1 MGENKMTKYLIKQI
15 DEKKI
20 NDDLSFKISRAKR
33 WSCRQS
39 LERGLYRDAGYI
51 NAENL
56 NEVFRIGNTEPD
68 QIEKIDDFYSISCG
82 NIIVD
87 LDTKIAHLVCPIGFA
102 ILKVNAI

>member
-20 NDDLSFKISRAKR
+20 NDELSFKISRAKR

-56 NEVFRIGNTEPD
+56 NEVFRIGNTEPE

>member
-1 MGENKMTKYLIKQI
+1 MKKYLIKQI
-15 DEKKI
+15 DEKNI

>member
-1 MGENKMTKYLIKQI
+1 MTKYLIKQI

-39 LERGLYRDAGYI
+39 LEKGLYRDAGYI

-68 QIEKIDDFYSISCG
+68 KIEKIDDFYSISCG
-82 NIIVD
+82 NIIVN

-102 ILKVNAI
+102 ILKVDAI

>member
-1 MGENKMTKYLIKQI
+1 MTKYLIKQI

-39 LERGLYRDAGYI
+39 LERGLYRDSAI
-51 NAENL
+51 ITADNL
-56 NEVFRIGNTEPD
+56 DKVFEEGNFKEYND
-68 QIEKIDDFYSISCG
+68 NIEYLDDFYSISCG

>member
-1 MGENKMTKYLIKQI
+1 MTKYLIKQI

-20 NDDLSFKISRAKR
+20 NDELSFKISRAKR

-56 NEVFRIGNTEPD
+56 NEVYRIGNTEPD

>member
-1 MGENKMTKYLIKQI
+1 MEQNQLYLIKQI

-20 NDDLSFKISRAKR
+20 NDELSFKISRAKR

>member
-1 MGENKMTKYLIKQI
+1 MTKYLIKQI

-51 NAENL
+51 NAENI

>member
-1 MGENKMTKYLIKQI
+1 MTKYLIKQI

-39 LERGLYRDAGYI
+39 LEKGLYRDAGYI

-102 ILKVNAI
+102 ILKVDAI

>member
-1 MGENKMTKYLIKQI
+1 MTKYLIKQI

-102 ILKVNAI
+102 ILKVNPI

>member
-1 MGENKMTKYLIKQI
+1 MTKYLIKQI

-102 ILKVNAI
+102 ILEVNAI

>member
-1 MGENKMTKYLIKQI
+1 MTKYLIKQI

-20 NDDLSFKISRAKR
+20 NDELSFKISRAKR

>member
-1 MGENKMTKYLIKQI
+1 MTKYLIKQI

-20 NDDLSFKISRAKR
+20 NDELSFKISRAKR

-56 NEVFRIGNTEPD
+56 NEVFRIGNTEPE

>member
-1 MGENKMTKYLIKQI
+1 MTKYLIKQI

-20 NDDLSFKISRAKR
+20 NDDLSFKISKAKR

>member
-1 MGENKMTKYLIKQI
+1 MTKYLIKQI

-39 LERGLYRDAGYI
+39 LEKGLYRDAGYI

>member
-1 MGENKMTKYLIKQI
+1 MTKYLIKQI

>member
-1 MGENKMTKYLIKQI
+1 MTKYLIKQI

-20 NDDLSFKISRAKR
+20 NDELSFKISRAKR

-39 LERGLYRDAGYI
+39 LERGIYRDAGYI

>member
-1 MGENKMTKYLIKQI
+1 MTKYLIKQI

-102 ILKVNAI
+102 ILKVDAI

>member
-1 MGENKMTKYLIKQI
+1 MTKYLIKQI

-20 NDDLSFKISRAKR
+20 NDQLSFKISRAKR
-33 WSCRQS
+33 WACRQS

>member
-39 LERGLYRDAGYI
+39 LEKGLYRDAGYI

>member
-1 MGENKMTKYLIKQI
+1 M
-15 DEKKI
+15 
-20 NDDLSFKISRAKR
+20 SFKISRAKR

>member
-1 MGENKMTKYLIKQI
+1 MKRYLIKQI
-15 DEKKI
+15 NETKIDDE
-20 NDDLSFKISRAKR
+20 LSHRVSRAKAF
-33 WSCRQS
+33 SCRQS

-68 QIEKIDDFYSISCG
+68 AIEKIDDFYSISCG

-87 LDTKIAHLVCPIGFA
+87 LETKIAHLVSPIGFR

>member
-1 MGENKMTKYLIKQI
+1 MTKYLIKQI

-20 NDDLSFKISRAKR
+20 NDDLSFKISKAKR

-39 LERGLYRDAGYI
+39 LEKGLYRDAGYI

>member
-20 NDDLSFKISRAKR
+20 NDELSFKISRAKR

>member
-1 MGENKMTKYLIKQI
+1 M
-15 DEKKI
+15 
-20 NDDLSFKISRAKR
+20 SFKISRAKR

-56 NEVFRIGNTEPD
+56 NEVFRIGNTEPA